1 MTSHFC
7 NREELVTTAKSAT
20 SGTDVDMTLYNLLKW
35 KTMKDMVQKMGKQK
49 LHESSYNSQS
59 LKTPINTKLYRKN
72 IVGDGLNQEG
82 NYIDHLNIVYVH
94 H

>member
-1 MTSHFC
+1 
-7 NREELVTTAKSAT
+7 
-20 SGTDVDMTLYNLLKW
+20 
-35 KTMKDMVQKMGKQK
+35 MVQKMGKQK